1 MTLNLKMDS
10 RKPDPIP
17 SQSDRFAEAI
27 AAVERALVEGDDA
40 KIRDAIKEA
49 GVVAWNLAPQ
59 IIFALAASA
68 TRQGDEADD

>member
-1 MTLNLKMDS
+1 MNEG
-10 RKPDPIP
+10 KPDPVP

-59 IIFALAASA
+59 IIFALAATSEKRA
-68 TRQGDEADD
+68 Q